1 MVREDTQMGYQ
12 SQSLK
17 VTGILVNKDNQ
28 ELKEEEIQLKQIK
41 VNLEWDSPQMG
52 YQSLKVT

>member
-1 MVREDTQMGYQ
+1 
-12 SQSLK
+12 
-17 VTGILVNKDNQ
+17 VTGILENKDNQ

-52 YQSLKVT
+52 Y